1 VLYPVVFI
9 AMVFMWRRIQREREF
24 DAEGRIRLPDDPS
37 EEEEVARARARAH
50 GRQNGSV
57 A

>member
-1 VLYPVVFI
+1 
-9 AMVFMWRRIQREREF
+9 ME
-24 DAEGRIRLPDDPS
+24 AEGRIRLPDDEVEAAGLS

-50 GRQNGSV
+50 AQAGSS